1 MKVQSRSAPHGGS
14 ASVCSVVGTAV
25 RPHTPTLRPH
35 TPTLRPLTAER
46 EIVTG
51 DNSPVAIGGSITQ
64 TINNPPRKRKAKG

>member
-1 MKVQSRSAPHGGS
+1 MW
-14 ASVCSVVGTAV
+14 
-25 RPHTPTLRPH
+25 PHTPILWPHTPPLRPH
-35 TPTLRPLTAER
+35 TAER